1 VTAKIILKTKRNV
14 KTKKIEIKKW
24 NIVKLNMK
32 EVKEK
37 FTEKVRENVQNTQLE
52 AVEDIN
58 EKRNKI
64 KKKE

>member
-1 VTAKIILKTKRNV
+1 M